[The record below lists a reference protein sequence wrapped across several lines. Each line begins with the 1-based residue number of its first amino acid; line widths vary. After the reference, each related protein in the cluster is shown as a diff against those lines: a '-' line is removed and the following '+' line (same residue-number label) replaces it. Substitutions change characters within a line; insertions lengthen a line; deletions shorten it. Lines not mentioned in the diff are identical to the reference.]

1 MVGAFAEV
9 GENLYPQH
17 KGTAMEVPQ
26 AEMSVVG
33 RILRVFYAPSETFEA
48 VAEQRSAADWLVPTI
63 MVAVV
68 IFIFTYITSPIYMAE
83 VMEQIPA
90 EQRGEMEGT
99 GDAMRMGGLIAAPVM
114 TFVML
119 FIGAAIY
126 LLVGKLLGGLL
137 GYGQCLAIV
146 AYTSLIAI
154 PQHIVKTPLVL
165 ANETMKVQ
173 IGLGMF
179 LAEEAQKSFG
189 GALLSSIDPFVVWI
203 VVIAGLGLSI
213 VGQVERSRAYAG
225 VAAITLL
232 FLAIGAFFSTR
243 GLGG

>member
-1 MVGAFAEV
+1 
-9 GENLYPQH
+9 
-17 KGTAMEVPQ
+17 MEAPQ
-26 AEMSVVG
+26 AEMSVVD

-63 MVAVV
+63 VVAMVV
-68 IFIFTYITSPIYMAE
+68 FFSTYVTSPIYMAE
-83 VMEQIPA
+83 MMEQMQQTPT
-90 EQRGEMEGT
+90 EQSDAMEGT
-99 GDAMRMGGLIAAPVM
+99 ADAILISTLIAAPVM

-137 GYGQCLAIV
+137 GYSQCLAIV

-154 PQHIVKTPLVL
+154 LQHIVKVPLVL
-165 ANETMKVQ
+165 AKETMNVQ

-179 LAEEAQKSFG
+179 LSEEAQKSFG
-189 GALLSSIDPFVVWI
+189 GALLSSIDPFIVWM

-213 VGQVERSRAYAG
+213 VGQIERSRAYAG
-225 VAAITLL
+225 VAVITLI
-232 FLAIGAFFSTR
+232 FLSIGAFFSTLR
-243 GLGG
+243 PGG